1 MAVGFTPKYTENF
14 PFEELTKE
22 QFLMLSFEAAQN
34 LNWNVSHVSAEG
46 LIAYTNNG
54 VLFNNYKITVQL
66 HEHFADLTSESVGS
80 EMIDFGKNRQT
91 LTKYLTALRSF
102 RKKADLQVLQ
112 NEYERVAADFISAED
127 DVLLKPKAT
136 TKESFIEFLTLFK
149 PAKGYVITPVLINFN
164 VLIFVLM
171 ALNGVG
177 IVEPNNEGLLAW
189 GANFKPMTLDG
200 QWWRLLTNCFVH
212 IGIFHLLMNMYAL
225 LFIGAQLEPL
235 IGKTRFTAAYIIT
248 GIGASLTSLW
258 WHDFTISAG
267 ASGAIFG
274 LYGVFLAMLTTNFI
288 EPNARK
294 ALMSSIGL
302 FVGYNLLIGLKG
314 SIDNAAHIGGLLS
327 GLIVGYAFYPSL
339 VQTDRPTLKRLV
351 IGGVA
356 IITLFGTSLVYNLMP
371 NDIAVYDAGMQSFIS
386 QESMALEVGLI
397 NQGAPKDEVLYG
409 IKDRGI
415 YYWQENIR
423 LIQRLDSLTLPEEI
437 HQRNHKLEKYCQLRI
452 KTYTLMYRAVQEDTE
467 TYKDS
472 VDIYNEQI
480 EALVAT
486 IK

>member
-1 MAVGFTPKYTENF
+1 MAVGFTPKHEEKF
-14 PFEELTKE
+14 PFKELTKE
-22 QFLMLSFEAAQN
+22 QALMLAFEATQN
-34 LNWNVSHVSAEG
+34 LEWNVSHVSAEG

-54 VLFNNYKITVQL
+54 VLFNNYKITVRL
-66 HEHFADLTSESVGS
+66 HEHFAELTSESVS
-80 EMIDFGKNRQT
+80 NEMIDFGKNKQT
-91 LTKYLTALRSF
+91 LAKYLIALEGCRE
-102 RKKADLQVLQ
+102 KADLQVLQ
-112 NEYERVAADFISAED
+112 NEYERVAADLISPED
-127 DVLLKPKAT
+127 DILLKPKAT
-136 TKESFIEFLTLFK
+136 TKESLVGFLNLFK
-149 PAKGYVITPVLINFN
+149 PAEGYVITPVLVNFN

-177 IVEPNNEGLLAW
+177 IVEPSSEGLLAW

-235 IGKTRFTAAYIIT
+235 IGKTRFTAAYIVT

-274 LYGVFLAMLTTNFI
+274 LYGLFLAMLTTNFI

-294 ALMSSIGL
+294 ALISSIGL
-302 FVGYNLLIGLKG
+302 FVGYNLLNGLKG
-314 SIDNAAHIGGLLS
+314 GIDNAAHIGGLLS
-327 GLIVGYAFYPSL
+327 GLIIGYAFYPSL
-339 VQTDRPTLKRLV
+339 VQTDRPALKRLV
-351 IGGVA
+351 VGGVA
-356 IITLFGTSLVYNLMP
+356 IITLFGTSLVYNLLP
-371 NDIAVYDAGMQSFIS
+371 NDIAVYDAGMQSFTS

-437 HQRNHKLEKYCQLRI
+437 HHRNYKLKKYCQLRI
-452 KTYTLMYRAVQEDTE
+452 KTYTLMYKAVQENTE
-467 TYKDS
+467 AYKDS
-472 VDIYNEQI
+472 VDKY
-480 EALVAT
+480 
-486 IK
+486 

>member
-1 MAVGFTPKYTENF
+1 MAVGFTPKYTEKF
-14 PFEELTKE
+14 SFEELTKG
-22 QFLMLSFEAAQN
+22 QSLMLAFEAAQN
-34 LNWNVSHVSAEG
+34 LEWNVSHVSAEG

-54 VLFNNYKITVQL
+54 IFFNNYKITLRL
-66 HEHFADLTSESVGS
+66 HEHFAELTSESIGN
-80 EMIDFGKNRQT
+80 EMIDFGKNKQT

-102 RKKADLQVLQ
+102 KKKADSQALQ
-112 NEYERVAADFISAED
+112 NEYERVAADLIPAED
-127 DVLLKPKAT
+127 DILLKPKAT
-136 TKESFIEFLTLFK
+136 TKESFVEFLTLFK
-149 PAKGYVITPVLINFN
+149 PAEGYVITPVLINFN

-177 IVEPNNEGLLAW
+177 IVEPNSEGLLAW

-200 QWWRLLTNCFVH
+200 QWWRLVTNCFIH
-212 IGIFHLLMNMYAL
+212 IGVFHLLMNMYAL

-294 ALMSSIGL
+294 ALVSSIGL
-302 FVGYNLLIGLKG
+302 FIGYNLLNGLRG
-314 SIDNAAHIGGLLS
+314 GIDNAAHIGGLLS
-327 GLIVGYAFYPSL
+327 GLAVGYAFYPSL
-339 VQTDRPTLKRLV
+339 TQTGRPKLKLLIVGGLSSMTLLV
-351 IGGVA
+351 TA
-356 IITLFGTSLVYNLMP
+356 IVYTLLP
-371 NDIAVYDAGMQSFIS
+371 NDIAAYDAGMQSFTS
-386 QESMALEVGLI
+386 QESMALEVGLL
-397 NQGAPKDEVLYG
+397 NEGAPKEDILYG
-409 IKDRGI
+409 IKERGI

-423 LIQRLDSLTLPEEI
+423 LVQRLDSLTLPEEV
-437 HQRNHKLEKYCQLRI
+437 HQRNRKLEEYCQLRI
-452 KTYTLMYRAVQEDTE
+452 KSYSLMYKAVQEDNE
-467 TYKDS
+467 IYKDS
-472 VDIYNEQI
+472 VYIYNEQI
-480 EALVAT
+480 ESLVST